1 MVLTAKKPTIE
12 IDFINEIAIHHD
24 KMFLL
29 PAPSTNDKVV
39 RYEVPKYIFKKGMK
53 EKFLTDVVGSYWHDP
68 GRDELE
74 TVIFFDDNTC
84 YAQRRKLKYSFETQ
98 SSYYESYQFTAPGQ
112 NEILEL
118 RNNIVMFLDTLNWVK
133 EVETIQMTNK
143 VEDELLFFD
152 QNYGKKKRQKE
163 MCLQACDWR
172 VLPDIEDSYTGEKD
186 EWKQYRAKLRTLI
199 IKKPQEFTT
208 PLDFFKDITTMKWP
222 VDPKTY
228 RTEYPDGKDA
238 DGNAVEYLKA
248 DDTKQWVETPNE
260 GATDVWNTRLLAMN
274 ELRNRYKDSSQ
285 IVTAE
290 LRTFMKKIELEQ
302 FVAGGIDYTKLYT
315 QEEFDQLGEE

>member
-84 YAQRRKLKYSFETQ
+84 YAQRRKLKYSFETE

-186 EWKQYRAKLRTLI
+186 EWKKYRTEIRSLL
-199 IKKPQEFTT
+199 IKKPQDFTT
-208 PLDFFKDITTMKWP
+208 PLDFFKEIQTMKWP

-228 RTEYPDGKDA
+228 RTEYPDGKDT

-248 DDTKQWVETPNE
+248 DDTTQWVETPVE
-260 GATDVWNTRLLAMN
+260 AATDVWNNKLMAMN
-274 ELRNRYKDSSQ
+274 ELRDSYKESSQ
-285 IVTAE
+285 IVKEE
-290 LRTFMKKIELEQ
+290 LRTFMKKIKLEE

-315 QEEFDQLGEE
+315 QEEFDALGE

>member
-84 YAQRRKLKYSFETQ
+84 YAQRRKLKYSFETE

-186 EWKQYRAKLRTLI
+186 EWKKYRAELRTLI

-208 PLDFFKDITTMKWP
+208 PLDFFKDICTMKWP

-228 RTEYPDGKDA
+228 RTEYPDGKDT

-248 DDTKQWVETPNE
+248 DDTTQWVETPVE
-260 GATDVWNTRLLAMN
+260 AATDVWNNKLMAMN
-274 ELRNRYKDSSQ
+274 ELRDSYKESSQ
-285 IVTAE
+285 IVKEE
-290 LRTFMKKIELEQ
+290 LRTFMKKIKLEE

-315 QEEFDQLGEE
+315 QEEFDALGE

>member
-1 MVLTAKKPTIE
+1 
-12 IDFINEIAIHHD
+12 
-24 KMFLL
+24 
-29 PAPSTNDKVV
+29 
-39 RYEVPKYIFKKGMK
+39 
-53 EKFLTDVVGSYWHDP
+53 
-68 GRDELE
+68 
-74 TVIFFDDNTC
+74 
-84 YAQRRKLKYSFETQ
+84 
-98 SSYYESYQFTAPGQ
+98 
-112 NEILEL
+112 
-118 RNNIVMFLDTLNWVK
+118 MFLDTLNWVQ

-186 EWKQYRAKLRTLI
+186 EWKKYRTEIRSLL
-199 IKKPQEFTT
+199 IKKPQDFTT
-208 PLDFFKDITTMKWP
+208 PLDFFKEIQTMKWP

-290 LRTFMKKIELEQ
+290 LRTFMKKIKLEE

-315 QEEFDQLGEE
+315 QEEFDNIGEEL

>member
-84 YAQRRKLKYSFETQ
+84 YAQRRKLKYSFETE

-163 MCLQACDWR
+163 ICLQACDWR
-172 VLPDIEDSYTGEKD
+172 ILPDIDDSYTGEKD
-186 EWKQYRAKLRTLI
+186 EWKKYRAELRTLL

-208 PLDFFKDITTMKWP
+208 PMDFFKNVHTMKWP
-222 VDPKTY
+222 VDPKAY
-228 RTEYPDGKDA
+228 RTEYPDGKDT

-248 DDTKQWVETPNE
+248 DDDKQWVQTPSE
-260 GATDVWNTRLLAMN
+260 AATDVWSNRLLAMN
-274 ELRNRYKDSSQ
+274 ELRDRYKESSR
-285 IVTAE
+285 IITAE
-290 LRTFMKKIELEQ
+290 LRTFMKKIKLEDM
-302 FVAGGIDYTKLYT
+302 VEGGIDYTKLYT
-315 QEEFDQLGEE
+315 QEEFDNLGE